1 MLTGALVPRW
11 GTNLPAFRAPV
22 GAPMNATPGG
32 LPP

>member
-1 MLTGALVPRW
+1 MIVGALVPRW
-11 GTNLPAFRAPV
+11 GTVPAFRAPV